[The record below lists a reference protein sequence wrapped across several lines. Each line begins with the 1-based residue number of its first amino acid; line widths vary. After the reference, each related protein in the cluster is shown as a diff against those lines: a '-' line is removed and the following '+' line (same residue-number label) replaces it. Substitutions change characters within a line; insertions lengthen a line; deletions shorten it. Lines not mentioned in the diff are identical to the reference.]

1 MSGHRWLSWS
11 TTARATRGRAVVG
24 GYRGITPLPPRRSW
38 SLYGPRLFVGD
49 PPEASI
55 GMQTLVTDRRLV
67 RERRVAPAWVV
78 PALDVV
84 EQRAAR
90 LGGRAESLAIEQLPF
105 KGGEA
110 AFAQGIVV

>member
-1 MSGHRWLSWS
+1 MSGHRWRSCS

-24 GYRGITPLPPRRSW
+24 GYRDITPLPPRRSW
-38 SLYGPRLFVGD
+38 SLSGPRLFVGGR
-49 PPEASI
+49 PEAAI
-55 GMQTLVTDRRLV
+55 GMQMLVTDRRLI

-90 LGGRAESLAIEQLPF
+90 LGGRAEALAMEQLTLER
-105 KGGEA
+105 GEEA
-110 AFAQGIVV
+110 LAEG